1 MYSSGKRLM
10 LKRWKYFE
18 EWINKHQK
26 SIDQVNAKI
35 LEALQ
40 SHGPLNIK
48 AVSESTGIPDTTVR
62 FRIKKLIKQRL
73 LLITANLNFAKLG
86 LARGLMIAESR
97 LGCHNLLLQAIKQ
110 TDYWNYIARCY
121 GKFDGYIAYFA
132 FPAKHKKY
140 LETYIE
146 EAASLKLISKY
157 LFFWITNTHFPCISF
172 EWYDFENGEWNFHWD
187 RWVTEVVNAPEQIPD
202 TIRDPESYEIK
213 ADKID
218 LLILKE
224 LEKNAM
230 QDFRKLAKIIGI
242 APQRL
247 HYRWHNHILKR
258 NLIVQYTTNFK
269 PYPFVVSD
277 YYMFVINFV
286 SPNALAK
293 FCNASSRKPFII
305 SYAKAIGKNSLIV
318 AIQIP
323 KLEFPN
329 LINALN
335 SLYKK
340 NLVENFVYVNIDLLS
355 HERQTISYEFFE
367 NKKWNY
373 NHEEKMQWLRKVA
386 NTNSKSKHAS
396 DVENF

>member
-1 MYSSGKRLM
+1 MM
-10 LKRWKYFE
+10 FKRWEHFD
-18 EWINKHQK
+18 EWVSKHQK
-26 SIDQVNAKI
+26 SIDRVNAKI

-40 SHGPLNIK
+40 QYGPLNIK
-48 AVSESTGIPDTTVR
+48 AVAESIGLPDTTVR
-62 FRIKKLIKQRL
+62 FRIRKMIGQRL
-73 LLITANLNFAKLG
+73 LLITAHLNFAKLG
-86 LARGLMIAESR
+86 LARGFMIAEAPKGR
-97 LGCHNLLLQAIKQ
+97 HELVLEVIKQ
-110 TDYWNYIARCY
+110 TDYWNYLARCY

-132 FPAKHKKY
+132 FPAEHIKCLEEY
-140 LETYIE
+140 LE
-146 EAASLKLISKY
+146 EAANLKIFSKY
-157 LFFWITNTHFPCISF
+157 LFFWITNTYLPYVSF
-172 EWYDFENGEWNFHWD
+172 EWYDFEKKQWNFYWD
-187 RWVTEVVNAPEQIPD
+187 RWINEITNASNEIPRI
-202 TIRDPESYEIK
+202 IRDPEKYEIL

-230 QDFRKLAKIIGI
+230 RDFMKLAKILGI
-242 APQRL
+242 SHQTV
-247 HYRWHNHILKR
+247 HYRWHNHIIKR
-258 NLIVQYTTNFK
+258 NLITQYSTAFK
-269 PYPFVVSD
+269 PYPFIITDFYLFIIDFTNQDS
-277 YYMFVINFV
+277 
-286 SPNALAK
+286 LAK
-293 FCNASSRKPFII
+293 FCNASLRKPFII
-305 SYAKAIGKNSLIV
+305 SYAKIIGKNSLIV

-323 KLEFPN
+323 KLEFSN